1 MAYLDRLLFFGSLLI
16 PFMAHMV
23 TGAQTAVEASS
34 SSPTL
39 WYLTRAMAVSAYLA
53 LSFSVILGMLRSVA
67 RKASERLSWVVDELH
82 QFIATLAGLFVLGHL
97 VTLKFDSFM
106 PFSLINLLLPVA
118 EPYKPMA
125 VAFGVFGL
133 YAMVLLLVSS
143 WLRRR
148 LRYSWWRGIHY
159 VSFVAFALVTLHG
172 WLAGS
177 DSSEPWMRAIY
188 AASAASVTFLIL
200 VRLFVGAPTVSAS
213 SRVG

>member
-1 MAYLDRLLFFGSLLI
+1 M
-16 PFMAHMV
+16 P
-23 TGAQTAVEASS
+23 GAQKAAEINSS
-34 SSPTL
+34 ISTP

-53 LSFSVILGMLRSVA
+53 LSFSVILGMLRAVA

-97 VTLKFDSFM
+97 VTLKIDTFL

-118 EPYKPMA
+118 EPYKPVA

-133 YAMVLLLVSS
+133 YTMILLLASS

-148 LRYSWWRGIHY
+148 LRYSWWRAIHY
-159 VSFVAFALVTLHG
+159 VSFVAFALVTIHG

-177 DSSEPWMRAIY
+177 DSTEPWMRAIY
-188 AASAASVTFLIL
+188 AASAASVIFLIL
-200 VRLFVGAPTVSAS
+200 VRLFVGAPNVSAS
-213 SRVG
+213 SRAG

>member
-1 MAYLDRLLFFGSLLI
+1 MAYLDRLVFFASLLLS
-16 PFMAHMV
+16 FTSHVV
-23 TGAQTAVEASS
+23 TATQKAVETTS

-39 WYLTRAMAVSAYLA
+39 WYFTRAMAVSAYLA
-53 LSFSVILGMLRSVA
+53 LSLSVILGMLRAVA

-82 QFIATLAGLFVLGHL
+82 QFIATLAGFFVVGHL
-97 VTLKFDSFM
+97 LTLKLDPFM
-106 PFSLINLLLPVA
+106 PFSLVNLLLPVA

-133 YAMVLLLVSS
+133 YAMVLLLASS

-148 LRYSWWRGIHY
+148 IRYSWWRGIHY

-177 DSSEPWMRAIY
+177 DSGEPWMRAIY
-188 AASAASVTFLIL
+188 AASAASVIFLIL
-200 VRLFVGAPTVSAS
+200 VRLFVGAPSVSAS
-213 SRVG
+213 SRAG